1 MYLSKLILDP
11 RDVYA
16 KQCMR
21 DCQKMHRS
29 VMSIFHCTRNE
40 GGVLYRFNPDRFSV
54 YVLSRVEPDP
64 SNIAKGMK
72 FCGSCSL
79 DKAEQQMKQ
88 ASRFSFDLFA
98 SPCKKVFVENQKN
111 SKRKFLETFEERFTW
126 LQRKGEQNGF
136 HVINVGEEILP
147 AISGKHDEH
156 FFVFFYF
163 GSVRFYGVLEV
174 TDKEKFYHAYC
185 NGIGSGKA
193 YGQGMLLLRRITN

>member
-1 MYLSKLILDP
+1 MYLSKLVLDS

-29 VMSIFHCTRNE
+29 VMSIFHCKRKE
-40 GGVLYRFNPDRFSV
+40 GGVLYRFNPDQFSV
-54 YVLSRVEPDP
+54 YVLSRIAPDP

-79 DKAEQQMKQ
+79 DKAELQMGQ
-88 ASRFSFDLFA
+88 ASRFSFDLIA
-98 SPCKKVFVENQKN
+98 SPCKKVTMENQKN
-111 SKRKFLETFEERFTW
+111 SKRKFLETAEERFAW
-126 LQRKGEQNGF
+126 LQRKGDQNGF
-136 HVINVGEEILP
+136 HIIDVGEEILP
-147 AISGKHDEH
+147 AISGKHDERDGGT
-156 FFVFFYF
+156 FYCA
-163 GSVRFYGVLEV
+163 SVRFYGVLEV

-193 YGQGMLLLRRITN
+193 YGQGMLLLRRQRT